1 MQISP
6 TVAILQA
13 ISEAAASAAAK
24 RTTAAQAAQPAVPA
38 VASKSG
44 APSGSGKVPAASD
57 PSTDATPNPRQPRGS
72 LLDISA

>member
-6 TVAILQA
+6 TAAILQA

-24 RTTAAQAAQPAVPA
+24 RTAAAQAAQPPAPA
-38 VASKSG
+38 VSSKSG
-44 APSGSGKVPAASD
+44 ASGKVPAAAD
-57 PSTDATPNPRQPRGS
+57 PSTDATPNPRLPRGS